1 MEAMSDVPLTEVAAE
16 PTVLDIQHDT
26 DPAQDHG
33 IARRIPHLGHA
44 ILFFAIALM
53 ATVVCVVGAFAAAHL
68 HSPEEMLERPGLALG
83 SQALGYVVTL
93 AAAAWV
99 FPRLWGKSF
108 LRGIEWNALAARRRW
123 MWVVPVAVALSAAAQ
138 GTLHF
143 LPTTPGQSPI
153 EDMMRTAP
161 GAWMLALFGVLL
173 APLTEEIAFRGFL
186 LPALA
191 TAYDWLALD
200 RTPAGLQRWQSST
213 GHSAAALLFGAL
225 FSSLPFAL
233 LHAGQVAHA
242 WAVLGVLFVVSLALS
257 YVRIV
262 THSVACST
270 LMHATYNCTIFAVLF
285 IASGGFRHLDKLS
298 R

>member
-1 MEAMSDVPLTEVAAE
+1 MSDVPLTEVAAE

-108 LRGIEWNALAARRRW
+108 LCGIEWNALAARRRRAHYTFC
-123 MWVVPVAVALSAAAQ
+123 PRRRGS
-138 GTLHF
+138 
-143 LPTTPGQSPI
+143 
-153 EDMMRTAP
+153 
-161 GAWMLALFGVLL
+161 LL
-173 APLTEEIAFRGFL
+173 
-186 LPALA
+186 
-191 TAYDWLALD
+191 
-200 RTPAGLQRWQSST
+200 
-213 GHSAAALLFGAL
+213 
-225 FSSLPFAL
+225 
-233 LHAGQVAHA
+233 
-242 WAVLGVLFVVSLALS
+242 
-257 YVRIV
+257 
-262 THSVACST
+262 
-270 LMHATYNCTIFAVLF
+270 LMT
-285 IASGGFRHLDKLS
+285 
-298 R
+298 